1 MENWYYMNCNV
12 AKKRSVL
19 CNHKEL
25 AKISCSS
32 ILRFLS
38 YVIWVELEKKT
49 MNIAQLSHFDR
60 SCRSV
65 HVTRACKQ
73 ALLAQLSWQW
83 AERNFPGYSN
93 QIFQVSETTLYQWAQ
108 RALLCKDSF
117 NHGPWSLYS
126 EMKILSNWT
135 MHHVPSATI
144 LAVGTG
150 FLNATNQYFSSNFFL
165 VESTGIHFSQCGF
178 YIVGDFHWFYI

>member
-1 MENWYYMNCNV
+1 MNT
-12 AKKRSVL
+12 AHR
-19 CNHKEL
+19 
-25 AKISCSS
+25 
-32 ILRFLS
+32 
-38 YVIWVELEKKT
+38 
-49 MNIAQLSHFDR
+49 SHFDR

-93 QIFQVSETTLYQWAQ
+93 QIFRVAETTLSLWAP

-117 NHGPWSLYS
+117 NHGPRLLHS

-144 LAVGTG
+144 LAVGTK
-150 FLNATNQYFSSNFFL
+150 FHSTTNQYFSTNFFL
-165 VESTGIHFSQCGF
+165 VESTGIHFSQRNIESIRFG
-178 YIVGDFHWFYI
+178 YITIYTIFTYFSLFCLYCT